1 MSGTVLP
8 AARENTSWPRPAPRP
23 WAGGLVV
30 ALMCVGFAALF
41 TFSAYYCSVHE
52 TDTILPTLISRQN
65 LTLYFWGQ
73 NLCGNLCPFFAQWIT
88 DLQAN
93 LTFQIFVRA
102 LCAAVAPLFF
112 IQAFPQR

>member
-1 MSGTVLP
+1 MSGTAPPTVGNNTTGLQP
-8 AARENTSWPRPAPRP
+8 AAAQ
-23 WAGGLVV
+23 WAGAVVV
-30 ALMCVGFAALF
+30 ALMCVVCAALF

-73 NLCGNLCPFFAQWIT
+73 NRYGNLIPFLAQWIT

-93 LTFQIFVRA
+93 LTFQIFVRV
-102 LCAAVAPLFF
+102 LCAAA
-112 IQAFPQR
+112 